1 MEKALA
7 RGITTEKAD
16 MIVAST
22 PFALVSDGQRALY
35 EIIKVRD
42 AAFYDRLR
50 GAGFA
55 IDFGDDETGLLMKA
69 YRTGSGYYI
78 DVGASDLIIDGE
90 IGICSGKAIKKLT
103 PTGIL
108 FGGRHGVGGG
118 RDHRPHRLPVDE

>member
-1 MEKALA
+1 SDTLMEVGFEIFSEKALA

-22 PFALVSDGQRALY
+22 PFALLPQSQQALY
-35 EIIKVRD
+35 DIIKARD

-69 YRTGSGYYI
+69 YRTGSGYY
-78 DVGASDLIIDGE
+78 
-90 IGICSGKAIKKLT
+90 
-103 PTGIL
+103 
-108 FGGRHGVGGG
+108 
-118 RDHRPHRLPVDE
+118 